1 VEHAGFLDTVQNQW
15 TISQQQSSASRT
27 ISSKL
32 KALCSALKTW
42 SQGLSN
48 LSLLIASCNKVILF
62 LDALENRRILYN
74 PELNLRIMIK
84 NQLATLL
91 HYKNVY
97 WRKRYTVNRVKF
109 GDECTKFFHAMATIS
124 HRQNSIP
131 QLNEQGL
138 WVQDH
143 EGKAGLLWNSFRK
156 RMGVTTSP
164 VMIFDLQ
171 SLITAAPGLDELV
184 LPFEHE
190 EIDSVVKHMPIDN
203 APGPDSVNG
212 MFMKRCWQIIKQDFY
227 SLCDEFYNGTVNLEC
242 INSSYITLVPKTS
255 NPETVNDFR
264 PISLLNISLKLFTKI
279 LADNVILKL
288 IHCNQYG
295 FIRSRS
301 IQDCLA
307 WSFEYIHQCH
317 HSRREAIILKL
328 DFEKAFDTVEHS
340 TILLMLQHLGF
351 PDRWISWIHCIL
363 SSGSSAV
370 LLNSASGKFFKCKRD
385 VRQGDP
391 LSPLLFV
398 IAAELLQY
406 LVNRASTLALLKAP
420 IPCENG
426 EFPIVQ
432 YADNTF
438 LILQA
443 DARLLFFLKAL
454 LNSFETASGL
464 RVNYNKSQILPI
476 NVGHDRLQHLANTFG
491 CQVGS
496 LPFTYLGLPMG
507 TTKPCIEDLTP
518 IMDRVERRLL
528 ACSTW
533 LSYSGIMPIVTYTL
547 CTIKVPKGFIENID
561 RARKQCLWRGND
573 DTT

>member
-1 VEHAGFLDTVQNQW
+1 MD
-15 TISQQQSSASRT
+15 
-27 ISSKL
+27 
-32 KALCSALKTW
+32 
-42 SQGLSN
+42 
-48 LSLLIASCNKVILF
+48 
-62 LDALENRRILYN
+62 
-74 PELNLRIMIK
+74 
-84 NQLATLL
+84 
-91 HYKNVY
+91 
-97 WRKRYTVNRVKF
+97 
-109 GDECTKFFHAMATIS
+109 
-124 HRQNSIP
+124 
-131 QLNEQGL
+131 
-138 WVQDH
+138 
-143 EGKAGLLWNSFRK
+143 
-156 RMGVTTSP
+156 VTTSP
-164 VMIFDLQ
+164 IMIFDLQ
-171 SLITAAPGLDELV
+171 SLITTVPGLDELV
-184 LPFEHE
+184 LLFEHE
-190 EIDSVVKHMPIDN
+190 EIDSIAKHMPIDK
-203 APGPDSVNG
+203 ASGPDGFNG
-212 MFMKRCWQIIKQDFY
+212 MFMKRFWQIIKQDFY
-227 SLCDEFYNGTVNLEC
+227 SLCDEFNNGIVNLEC

-288 IHCNQYG
+288 IHCN
-295 FIRSRS
+295 
-301 IQDCLA
+301 
-307 WSFEYIHQCH
+307 QCH

-370 LLNSASGKFFKCKRD
+370 LLNSAPGKFFKCKRD

-443 DARLLFFLKAL
+443 DARQLFFLKAL

-476 NVGHDRLQHLANTFG
+476 NVGHNRLQHLANTFG